1 MTTDEKILK
10 VAIDMIARKGFKGAT
25 TKQIAEKAAVSEMTL
40 FRHFP
45 NKKKILEAAIDRYY
59 YSFQMKE
66 LFEHKLIWN
75 LEKDLLMIAET
86 YHTIMKKN
94 KNVIKIA
101 IQEGHNVPGLLDQV
115 NKHPRQLKELIVK
128 YLEKMNERELIR
140 DCDYELTA
148 MNFLYMSYGLFISRS
163 FVSGET
169 ITSLSEE
176 DVIKGSVQ
184 VFIDHLTPSQVNG
197 KVN

>member
-10 VAIDMIARKGFKGAT
+10 VAIDMIAKKGFKGAT

-45 NKKKILEAAIDRYY
+45 SKKKILEAAIDRYY

-101 IQEGHNVPGLLDQV
+101 IQEGHNVPGLLEQV
-115 NKHPRQLKELIVK
+115 NKHPRQLKELIEK
-128 YLEKMNERELIR
+128 YLKEMHKRKHIK

-163 FVSGET
+163 FVSGEI

-184 VFIDHLTPSQVNG
+184 VFIDHLTPS
-197 KVN
+197 KVNEKV

>member
-10 VAIDMIARKGFKGAT
+10 VAIDMIASKGFKGAT

-101 IQEGHNVPGLLDQV
+101 IQEGHNVPGLLEQV
-115 NKHPRQLKELIVK
+115 NKHPRQLKDLIVK
-128 YLEKMNERELIR
+128 YLQEMNQRGLITAS
-140 DCDYELTA
+140 DYELTA

-184 VFIDHLTPSQVNG
+184 VFIDHLTPSQIIE

>member
-1 MTTDEKILK
+1 MK
-10 VAIDMIARKGFKGAT
+10 VAIDMIAKKGFKGAT
-25 TKQIAEKAAVSEMTL
+25 TKQIAEKAGVSEMTL

-75 LEKDLLMIAET
+75 LEKDLLMIAQT

-101 IQEGHNVPGLLDQV
+101 IQEGHNVPGLLEQV
-115 NKHPRQLKELIVK
+115 NKHPRQLKELIEK
-128 YLEKMNERELIR
+128 YLEEMNKRKLIR

-163 FVSGET
+163 FVSGEI

-176 DVIKGSVQ
+176 DVIKGSVH
-184 VFIDHLTPSQVNG
+184 VFIDHLTSS
-197 KVN
+197 KVDERVH

>member
-10 VAIDMIARKGFKGAT
+10 VAIDMIAKKGFKGAT

-59 YSFQMKE
+59 YTFQMKE
-66 LFEHKLIWN
+66 LFDHKLIWD

-101 IQEGHNVPGLLDQV
+101 IQEGHNVPGLLEQV

-128 YLEKMNERELIR
+128 YLEEMNKRGLIR

-163 FVSGET
+163 FVSGEI
-169 ITSLSEE
+169 ITSISQE

-184 VFIDHLTPSQVNG
+184 VFIDHLTPSEVHE
-197 KVN
+197 K

>member
-10 VAIDMIARKGFKGAT
+10 VAIDMIAKKGFKGAT

-45 NKKKILEAAIDRYY
+45 SKKKILEAAIDRYY

-101 IQEGHNVPGLLDQV
+101 IQEGHNVPGLLEQV
-115 NKHPRQLKELIVK
+115 NKHPRQLKELIEK
-128 YLEKMNERELIR
+128 YLEEMHKRNHIK

-163 FVSGET
+163 FVSGEI

-184 VFIDHLTPSQVNG
+184 VFIDHLTPSEVNE
-197 KVN
+197 KV

>member
-1 MTTDEKILK
+1 MSTDEKILK
-10 VAIDMIARKGFKGAT
+10 VAIDMIAKKGFKGAT
-25 TKQIAEKAAVSEMTL
+25 TKQIAEKASVSEMTL

-66 LFEHKLIWN
+66 LFEHKLIWD

-86 YHTIMKKN
+86 YHKIMKKN

-101 IQEGHNVPGLLDQV
+101 IQEGHNVPGLLEQV
-115 NKHPRQLKELIVK
+115 NKHPRQLKDLIIK
-128 YLEKMNERELIR
+128 YLEEMNKRELIINA
-140 DCDYELTA
+140 DYELTA

-163 FVSGET
+163 FVSGEI

-176 DVIKGSVQ
+176 DVIKGSVH
-184 VFIDHLTPSQVNG
+184 VFIDHLTPNG
-197 KVN
+197 VSEKIH

>member
-1 MTTDEKILK
+1 MNTDEKILK
-10 VAIDMIARKGFKGAT
+10 VAIDMIAKKGFKGAT
-25 TKQIAEKAAVSEMTL
+25 TKQIAEKAGVSEMTL
-40 FRHFP
+40 FRHFA

-59 YSFQMKE
+59 YSFQMME

-101 IQEGHNVPGLLDQV
+101 IQEGHNVPGLLEQV
-115 NKHPRQLKELIVK
+115 NKHPRQLKELIEK
-128 YLEKMNERELIR
+128 YLVEMNNRKLIR

-163 FVSGET
+163 FVSGEN

-184 VFIDHLTPSQVNG
+184 VFIDYLTPSEVDE
-197 KVN
+197 KVH

>member
-1 MTTDEKILK
+1 MSTDEKILK
-10 VAIDMIARKGFKGAT
+10 VAIDMIAKKGFKGAT

-66 LFEHKLIWN
+66 LFEHKLIWD

-101 IQEGHNVPGLLDQV
+101 IQEGHNVQGLNEQV
-115 NKHPRQLKELIVK
+115 NKHPRQLKELLIK
-128 YLEKMNERELIR
+128 YFEEMKKRGLII
-140 DCDYELTA
+140 DDDYELTA

-163 FVSGET
+163 FVQGQT
-169 ITSLSEE
+169 ITTLSED

-184 VFIDHLTPSQVNG
+184 VFINHLTPNEVSRG
-197 KVN
+197 IH

>member
-10 VAIDMIARKGFKGAT
+10 VAIDMIAKKGFKGAT
-25 TKQIAEKAAVSEMTL
+25 TKQIAEKAGVSEMTL

-75 LEKDLLMIAET
+75 LEKDLLMIAQT

-101 IQEGHNVPGLLDQV
+101 IQEGHNVPGLLEQV
-115 NKHPRQLKELIVK
+115 NKHPRQLKELIEK
-128 YLEKMNERELIR
+128 YLEEMNKRKLIR

-163 FVSGET
+163 FVSGEI

-176 DVIKGSVQ
+176 DVIKGSVH
-184 VFIDHLTPSQVNG
+184 VFIDHLTSS
-197 KVN
+197 KVDERVH